1 MPLYRGAGASCE
13 LAGGVH
19 MRDPAQHPPVV
30 SIRSADSYCRPAP
43 PAIGHNGGPHL
54 DQSFEAYAWRRAHAQ
69 AWKSP
74 GREIV
79 LLRTRR
85 AERLGLDYKA
95 YTSVLLDR
103 GVRLA
108 GVVVMTDAMFAMH
121 RKAVASKLAS
131 LSDCAIILC
140 HDGDDNIADALH
152 MSGVPIDIACRRAE
166 LRAVIRHA
174 AAHAQTSPG
183 AFFMV
188 GWREAQRD
196 VSERLGL
203 GLFVSAFDYFD
214 IARRHPATYG
224 MSQMTP

>member
-1 MPLYRGAGASCE
+1 
-13 LAGGVH
+13 

-30 SIRSADSYCRPAP
+30 SIRSADPYCRPAP

-54 DQSFEAYAWRRAHAQ
+54 DQSFEAYAWRRAHTK

-108 GVVVMTDAMFAMH
+108 GVVVMTDAMMATH
-121 RKAVASKLAS
+121 RERVVSRFSS
-131 LSDCAIILC
+131 LGDCTIILC
-140 HDGDDNIADALH
+140 NSAEDKDAADVAH
-152 MSGVPIDIACRRAE
+152 IPGMHIDIACRGRTQ
-166 LRAVIRHA
+166 LRAVIRRA
-174 AAHAQTSPG
+174 AADAQTSPG

-188 GWREAQRD
+188 GWREADRD
-196 VSERLGL
+196 WAERLGL
-203 GLFVSAFDYFD
+203 GLFVSAFDYFG
-214 IARRHPATYG
+214 IARAGADPKDGGHTAARNLWNATEDPVA
-224 MSQMTP
+224 Q

>member
-1 MPLYRGAGASCE
+1 
-13 LAGGVH
+13 

-30 SIRSADSYCRPAP
+30 SIRSADSYCRPKP

-54 DQSFEAYAWRRAHAQ
+54 DQSWEAYVWRRAHAK

-85 AERLGLDYKA
+85 AERLGLGYKA

-108 GVVVMTDAMFAMH
+108 GVIVMTDALLAMH
-121 RKAVASKLAS
+121 RDRVAKRLSS
-131 LSDCAIILC
+131 LSDCTIILC
-140 HDGDDNIADALH
+140 NDGEDEGLADCSD
-152 MSGVPIDIACRRAE
+152 MRRDIACRRAQ
-166 LRAVIRHA
+166 LQSVIRRA
-174 AAHAQTSPG
+174 AAGAQTSPG

-188 GWREAQRD
+188 GWREAHRD
-196 VSERLGL
+196 WCEKLGL

-214 IARRHPATYG
+214 IARPRPAT
-224 MSQMTP
+224 